1 MDLEK
6 IIKEHKPNIG
16 ESSLKAYISNLK
28 ILHNLVKGNKDIKS
42 LNYLLDYDK
51 IMNLIKDK
59 ARTTIKNYLVA
70 IVVALQHDEDYEAAH
85 KKYYAKMLELQNE
98 VLDNYEHQEKN
109 EKQEKNWIN
118 HEDILK
124 LLKKLRGIIK
134 PLLEKPVIKLNVKDK
149 ILIQQVLLLYLY
161 SGKSFAPIRNDFD
174 NMKVFRKDPKSDTE
188 NYLVLNKTNSYFV
201 LNKFKTDKRG
211 QQTIKWSDKLLKGL
225 INDWLNITKSDYLL
239 VNPSENTPMTANGI
253 SKNLVKLFNAYT
265 DKNVSSSLLRTI
277 YITHKYKD
285 NNLSIK
291 EKKKLGQEMLHSSKM
306 ADEVYN
312 KID

>member
-16 ESSLKAYISNLK
+16 DNSIKAYISNLK

-51 IMNLIKDK
+51 IMGLIKDK
-59 ARTTIKNYLVA
+59 ARTTIKNYLVSV
-70 IVVALQHDEDYEAAH
+70 VVALQHDEDYEAAH

-98 VLDNYEHQEKN
+98 VLDNYDNQEKN
-109 EKQEKNWIN
+109 ERQEANWIE
-118 HEDILK
+118 HKDILK

-134 PLLEKPVIKLNVKDK
+134 PLIDKPVIKLNVKDK

-174 NMKVFRKDPKSDTE
+174 NMKVVRKDIKSDTE

-201 LNKFKTDKRG
+201 LNKYKTDKRG

-239 VNPSENTPMTANGI
+239 VNASENTPMTPNGI
-253 SKNLVKLFNAYT
+253 SKNLVKLFQAYVG
-265 DKNVSSSLLRTI
+265 KNVSSSLLRTI
-277 YITHKYKD
+277 YITDKYKND
-285 NNLSIK
+285 NLSIK
-291 EKKKLGQEMLHSSKM
+291 EKKKLGQEMLHSSKI

>member
-6 IIKEHKPNIG
+6 IIKEHKPNISD
-16 ESSLKAYISNLK
+16 SSLKAYISNLK

-109 EKQEKNWIN
+109 ERQEANWID
-118 HEDILK
+118 HKDILK

-161 SGKSFAPIRNDFD
+161 SGKSFPPIRNDFD
-174 NMKVFRKDPKSDTE
+174 NMRVYRKDPKKDDE

-211 QQTIKWSDKLLKGL
+211 QQVIKWSDKLLKAL

-239 VNPSENTPMTANGI
+239 VNASENTPMTPNGI

-277 YITHKYKD
+277 YITDKYK
-285 NNLSIK
+285 NANLSIK

-306 ADEVYN
+306 AEEVYA
-312 KID
+312 KVD

>member
-6 IIKEHKPNIG
+6 IIKEHKPNIS

-28 ILHNLVKGNKDIKS
+28 ILHDLVKGNRDIKS

-70 IVVALQHDEDYEAAH
+70 IVVALQHDEDYEEAH

-98 VLDNYEHQEKN
+98 VIDNYENQEKN
-109 EKQEKNWIN
+109 EKQEKNWIE
-118 HEDILK
+118 HTDILK
-124 LLKKLRGIIK
+124 LLKKLRGVIK
-134 PLLEKPVIKLNVKDK
+134 PLLNKPPIKLNSKDK

-174 NMKVFRKDPKSDTE
+174 NMLVYRKDPKSDSE
-188 NYLVLNKTNSYFV
+188 NYLVLNQTNSYFV

-211 QQTIKWSDKLLKGL
+211 QQIIKWSDKILKGL

-239 VNPSENTPMTANGI
+239 VNPSNNSPMTANGI
-253 SKNLVKLFNAYT
+253 SKNLVKLFQAYT
-265 DKNVSSSLLRTI
+265 VKNVSSSLLRTI
-277 YITHKYKD
+277 YISHKYNND
-285 NNLSIK
+285 NLSLK
-291 EKKKLGQEMLHSSKM
+291 DKKKLGKEMLHSSKM
-306 ADEVYN
+306 AEEVYN